1 MLDHNFVFQVFL
13 HNWVYREGC
22 EGLLPACARVL
33 LGNTLPLVERGNL
46 AVILHQLRVGNSN
59 VVHATGECQIDASLG
74 GKRRRAVGDY
84 FYCEI
89 ELV

>member
-1 MLDHNFVFQVFL
+1 
-13 HNWVYREGC
+13 
-22 EGLLPACARVL
+22 
-33 LGNTLPLVERGNL
+33 
-46 AVILHQLRVGNSN
+46 